1 VTFHVSTLDY
11 SALPE
16 WAREG
21 LRLYVEEHVEPGSG
35 LRACLQNDLREAIG
49 RVWQRTPESA
59 QDLCLVVSWLYNEAP
74 GPCWGSKDKVVA
86 WLLGARTV

>member
-35 LRACLQNDLREAIG
+35 LRACLQNDLREAIT
-49 RVWQRTPESA
+49 RVTTRQRSWA
-59 QDLCLVVSWLYNEAP
+59 LSGVSWLYNEAP

-86 WLLGARTV
+86 WLGARTV